1 MQDKRYQQKFLGGNL
16 FLSKRGYFMC
26 AILPTRTPSH
36 LLLQRFLLQQISIF
50 EWLLLIMNFPLFRSS
65 PPDVFIGKSVLKIFR
80 KFTGEQL
87 CQNAL
92 SIKLFCNFIEIALGH
107 RYFPVYLLHIF
118 RTPFP
123 KNTSGGLLLSVSR
136 TKNIFYEI
144 ILIEL

>member
-1 MQDKRYQQKFLGGNL
+1 MQDKHYQQKFLGGNL

-26 AILPTRTPSH
+26 VILPTRTPSH

-50 EWLLLIMNFPLFRSS
+50 EWLFLIMNCPLFRSS

-80 KFTGEQL
+80 KFTGEHL

-107 RYFPVYLLHIF
+107 RCFPVYLLHIF